1 MVLPLGIVVF
11 LLTITE
17 GGMILSEK
25 NFINF
30 MPS

>member
-1 MVLPLGIVVF
+1 MVLSLGIVVF
-11 LLTITE
+11 LLTVTE

-25 NFINF
+25 TFINF

>member
-11 LLTITE
+11 LFNDNR

-25 NFINF
+25 TFINF

>member
-17 GGMILSEK
+17 GMILSEK
-25 NFINF
+25 IFINF